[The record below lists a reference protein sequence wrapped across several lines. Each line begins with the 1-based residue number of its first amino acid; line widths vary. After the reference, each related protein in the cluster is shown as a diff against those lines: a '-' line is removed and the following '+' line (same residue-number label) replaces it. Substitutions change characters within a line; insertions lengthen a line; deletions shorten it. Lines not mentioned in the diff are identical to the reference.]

1 MTREDINRAICCL
14 TNIQDYD
21 THNRGQEPAV
31 SDSIKTAIY
40 VLTLVRD
47 NNKVVSDIELN
58 TTKSSLEVGSELMD
72 KYNKAVA
79 NKETNCIDSS
89 KVAQNEPDLGGYI
102 KAYAQSIKTIEKL
115 QNELANMSHSAQFKR
130 VEITTEK
137 LARAEE
143 ALKLTIEASKRHSRC
158 CMGES
163 NALNKIIS
171 IATNYFEK
179 GDPR

>member
-1 MTREDINRAICCL
+1 MITCTRCGGTKFKTVCL
-14 TNIQDYD
+14 KCNP
-21 THNRGQEPAV
+21 EPP
-31 SDSIKTAIY
+31 
-40 VLTLVRD
+40 
-47 NNKVVSDIELN
+47 
-58 TTKSSLEVGSELMD
+58 KSSLEVGSELMD

-130 VEITTEK
+130 VEMLEEK
-137 LARAEE
+137 LARAEA
-143 ALKLTIEASKRHSRC
+143 ALKLILPMAKGYAYEHPV
-158 CMGES
+158 GS
-163 NALNKIIS
+163 NMKYID